1 MEFLTQIHIK
11 CLKTKKICSCLN
23 VTKFYFSFCDII
35 NKNSARGTTDLGY

>member
-1 MEFLTQIHIK
+1 MEFLAQIHIK
-11 CLKTKKICSCLN
+11 CLN